1 MRSLQKKHI
10 TQHFF
15 KIALFVYFISSFY
28 ILPPV
33 ALTDSIDEM
42 YELKI
47 PPGVLEPIVPDENPL
62 TKGKVELEKKLYF
75 GKRLSA
81 NDTVLCFLMIE

>member
-33 ALTDSIDEM
+33 ALTDYIDKM

-47 PPGVLEPIVPDENPL
+47 PPGVMEPIIPDENPL
-62 TKGKVELEKKLYF
+62 TKAKVGPEEKTLFLQTPFRPITRYYF
-75 GKRLSA
+75 S
-81 NDTVLCFLMIE
+81 